1 MAKIDG
7 RVVRLSLCSGTRGK
21 SGVRDDM
28 AEVDDCVSAR
38 PGCEVFVY
46 LYHGPDVERLSSQFP
61 RTKIGGE
68 AHKLHLSERAARCVR
83 LRGSNAG
90 GDHLRCW
97 MQAKINVSA
106 FIFVQESQ

>member
-1 MAKIDG
+1 LGFVAKIDG

-90 GDHLRCW
+90 GT
-97 MQAKINVSA
+97 I
-106 FIFVQESQ
+106 